1 MQQRRIGDL
10 LRVLAMSALVT
21 CWSAAA
27 LAQGLPVG
35 FTWSVSDDELTITL
49 DADDIIDD
57 LEVEVRSDRGDRVDE
72 SRDRLGT
79 RETWNITLDAPERT
93 TTYELTV
100 EGTCADIDGVFTYE
114 FTVEAFEALDFE
126 VDLDSWDPEGHRFE
140 MSMTQPA
147 QEVEV
152 RVRGVDGSILAERVV
167 PFDGDPPGTPL
178 AVSWSQGPGQI
189 LTIDVR
195 ATGTSGAW
203 ASRQYVPWEVQM
215 AELVHF
221 DSGSAEISE
230 MDRPTLEARLLE
242 MGGIVEQVGEF
253 VNVSLYVGG
262 YTDTVGS
269 AASNRSL
276 SERRARAI
284 ASWFEEHGLNI
295 PIYYQGF
302 GEDVPAVDSGDEVD
316 EAANRRALFILRD
329 DTPPMGPDVP
339 STNWHRL

>member
-1 MQQRRIGDL
+1 MRRRFVQG
-10 LRVLAMSALVT
+10 ALVT
-21 CWSAAA
+21 VLMCHAA
-27 LAQGLPVG
+27 LAMGQSIPVG
-35 FTWSVSDDELTITL
+35 FSWSVDDDELTITL

-57 LEVEVRSDRGDRVDE
+57 VEVELRSDRGERVRE
-72 SRDRLGT
+72 SRDRLGM
-79 RETWNITLDAPERT
+79 RETWEIVVDAPTRT
-93 TTYELTV
+93 TTYDLTV
-100 EGTCADIDGVFTYE
+100 EGTCADIEGQFSYE

-126 VDLDSWDPEGHRFE
+126 VDLDSWDPEGRRFV
-140 MSMTQPA
+140 MTMTQPA

-152 RVRGVDGSILAERVV
+152 RVRGVDGSILAERLI
-167 PFDGDPPGTPL
+167 PFDGAAAGAPL
-178 AVSWSQGPGQI
+178 EVSWSQGPGQI

-195 ATGTSGAW
+195 AVGTSGAW

-221 DSGSAEISE
+221 ETGSAEISE
-230 MDRPTLEARLLE
+230 TDRPTLEGRLAE
-242 MGGIVEQVGEF
+242 MAGIVEQVGEF

-269 AASNRSL
+269 ASSNRSL

-284 ASWFEEHGLNI
+284 ASWFEDNGLSI
-295 PIYYQGF
+295 PIFYQGF

-316 EAANRRALFILRD
+316 EPANRRALFILRD

-339 STNWHRL
+339 STDWHRLR